1 MQKLLLLVL
10 IGVVVYYFMK
20 WRKPSSAKNQQ
31 QRPVNNSS
39 QAKDDSSSNEAGK
52 SSDSQRGNS
61 YGKWLGGGLG
71 WAFGGPIGGILGFVF
86 GKMYDD
92 MSKGKFEYGRSP
104 ASDFNMSLLVL
115 TAAVM
120 KADGVVKR
128 SELDYVK
135 QFFQANFGS
144 KAPEYIKLLGEL
156 IKQDIEITDVSR
168 QISRNM
174 DAATRLQ
181 LLHYLFGIAMADGK
195 ADKSEVDLISRI
207 AANMDIGIADFESIK
222 AMFVKDSEAA
232 YRVLQITPDVTD
244 DEVKKAFREMAKKYH
259 PDRVASLGD
268 DIRRAAE
275 EKFQK
280 VNEAY
285 ETIKN
290 ERGIK

>member
-1 MQKLLLLVL
+1 MQKFLLLIL
-10 IGVVVYYFMK
+10 IGIVIYYFMK
-20 WRKPSSAKNQQ
+20 WSNPFSSKRETEKPGRSNH
-31 QRPVNNSS
+31 P
-39 QAKDDSSSNEAGK
+39 KDDIPHNEAGN
-52 SSDSQRGNS
+52 SSGNKQGSS

-92 MSKGKFEYGRSP
+92 MSKGNFEYGQSP

-135 QFFQANFGS
+135 QFFHANFGNN
-144 KAPEYIKLLGEL
+144 APKYIKLLGEL
-156 IKQDIEITDVSR
+156 IKQDIEVTEVSR
-168 QISRNM
+168 QVSRYM
-174 DAATRLQ
+174 DQAARLQ
-181 LLHYLFGIAMADGK
+181 LLHYLFGIALADGK
-195 ADKSEVDLISRI
+195 ADKSEVDLISII
-207 AANMDIGIADFESIK
+207 ANNMGIGQADFESIK
-222 AMFVKDSEAA
+222 AMFVKDSGAA
-232 YRVLQITPDVTD
+232 YKVLQISADASD

-259 PDRVASLGD
+259 PDRVASLGE
-268 DIRRAAE
+268 DIRKAAE

-285 ETIKN
+285 ETIKA
-290 ERGIK
+290 ERGMN

>member
-1 MQKLLLLVL
+1 MSKLLLLIL
-10 IGVVVYYFMK
+10 IGVVIYYFMK
-20 WRKPSSAKNQQ
+20 WRKPSSSKKQQ
-31 QRPVNNSS
+31 NSNSTNNNT
-39 QAKDDSSSNEAGK
+39 AHEAGNSTSGK
-52 SSDSQRGNS
+52 SGSS

-92 MSKGKFEYGRSP
+92 MSKGKYVYGSSP

-135 QFFQANFGS
+135 QFFRNNFGS

-168 QISRNM
+168 QIGSHM
-174 DAATRLQ
+174 DVASRLQ
-181 LLHYLFGIAMADGK
+181 LLHYLFGIALADGK
-195 ADKSEVDLISRI
+195 VDKSEVDLINRI
-207 AANMDIGIADFESIK
+207 AANMGVGQADFESIK
-222 AMFVKDSEAA
+222 AMFVKDSDAA
-232 YRVLQITPDVTD
+232 YKVLQITPDATD
-244 DEVKKAFREMAKKYH
+244 NEVKKAFRKMAKKYH
-259 PDRVASLGD
+259 PDRVASLGE

-275 EKFQK
+275 VKFQK
-280 VNEAY
+280 VYEAY
-285 ETIKN
+285 EIIKI
-290 ERGIK
+290 ERGMN